1 MSDPSVLNRT
11 QWIALR
17 DEQKVALDQAVAER
31 NAVAREQHDLLAQ
44 MTELDRRIAR
54 LREAITAI
62 DRVLAVEA

>member
-31 NAVAREQHDLLAQ
+31 NAVAREQHDLWAQ